1 MTSMTSMDRAV
12 ASRKGTRVR
21 YGQIVSHAVLVALVT
36 VSLYPFAFMLITSV
50 KSIDQFYHSYFE
62 PTLPFH
68 FMNYLE
74 AWSQIGG
81 YMVNSVSVTT
91 ISVVLVLVVASL
103 AGYVFSRYRFVGSEL
118 LFMTVMLV
126 MMVPNIL
133 SMLPVFVTLRNMRL
147 LDTHFALIVVYVSQG
162 QVLGVYIFRNFF
174 ISVPDELMDAAEID
188 GAGDLRTLWRIILP
202 LSKPIIFT
210 VAVMSTLTFWN
221 EYIWPLIILSS
232 QQLWTITLGLVVFE
246 SRYAGMAA
254 WGPLFSGYVIASIP
268 LIVLFA
274 FSMKYFVAG
283 LTAGAVKG

>member
-1 MTSMTSMDRAV
+1 M
-12 ASRKGTRVR
+12 ASPALRVDVGPRRLLRIR
-21 YGQIVSHAVLVALVT
+21 YGQATSHVILIVLVIM
-36 VSLYPFAFMLITSV
+36 SLYPFAYMLITSV

-68 FMNYLE
+68 FENYLE
-74 AWSQIGG
+74 AWSQVGG
-81 YMVNSVSVTT
+81 YMVNSISITA
-91 ISVVLVLVVASL
+91 ISVVLVLLFASL
-103 AGYVFSRYRFVGSEL
+103 AGYVFSRYRFPGSEL

-126 MMVPNIL
+126 MMVPAIL
-133 SMLPVFVTLRNMRL
+133 NMLPVFVTLRDLRL
-147 LDTHFALIVVYVSQG
+147 LDTHLALIVVYVSQG

-174 ISVPDELMDAAEID
+174 ISIPDELLDAAEID
-188 GAGDLRTLWRIILP
+188 GAGDLRTLWNVIVP

-232 QQLWTITLGLVVFE
+232 QRLWTITLGLVVFE
-246 SRYAGMAA
+246 ARYAGMAA
-254 WGPLFSGYVIASIP
+254 WGPLFSGYVIASVP